1 MMKPE
6 TVRRDTRWGALF
18 FGLLVLGVVGLG
30 VLLWR
35 LNNTAADDLPAP
47 FPPTAGAP
55 VVSVSTPTPA
65 RAAPTIPRYRDDT
78 PRYIPTSF
86 PPTATPPPEPAP
98 PRVDHI
104 NGIHIGRFLQLSPA
118 VVDQVRVIYGRGQAQ
133 GRDPQAFA
141 KLGDSTIA
149 HPYFMA
155 DFDSGRYVLGAYDYL
170 QPTIDHFR
178 GSFGR
183 ESVAVRVGLHTW
195 SVLDPMW
202 SGGGCLGGEHILAC
216 EIRLHNP
223 SFIFI
228 RLGSNDAGAAASVRR
243 NLRLIVMYSM
253 ERGVVPI
260 LGTKADRFEGVHDTN
275 NAIIREVAATF
286 NLPLL
291 DYDLL
296 AETLPNRGLAADR
309 VHMTSFRPL
318 DYTQPTAFQRGH
330 SVHNLSAL
338 MTLEV
343 LLKIVRGQ
351 PLPYLL
357 SGG

>member
-1 MMKPE
+1 MRDIL
-6 TVRRDTRWGALF
+6 RRDARWGALF
-18 FGLLVLGVVGLG
+18 FGLLILGVVGLG
-30 VLLWR
+30 VVLWR

-47 FPPTAGAP
+47 VPPTAGPP
-55 VVSVSTPTPA
+55 VVSQVTPTPA
-65 RAAPTIPRYRDDT
+65 RAAPTIAPYQDEA

-86 PPTATPPPEPAP
+86 PPTATPPPA

-104 NGIHIGRFLQLSPA
+104 NGVHIGHFLRLNPA
-118 VVDQVRVIYGRGQAQ
+118 IVDQVRIIYRRGQTQ
-133 GRDPQAFA
+133 GRNPQAFA

-155 DFDSGRYVLGAYDYL
+155 DFDSGRYYLGAYDYL
-170 QPTIDHFR
+170 QPTIDYFR

-223 SFIFI
+223 AFIFI
-228 RLGSNDAGAAASVRR
+228 RLGSNDAGAVAAVRR
-243 NLRLIVMYSM
+243 NLRLIVLYCI
-253 ERGVVPI
+253 ERGVVPV
-260 LGTKADRFEGVHDTN
+260 LGTKADRFEGAHDAN
-275 NAIIREVAATF
+275 NSIIREVAAEF

-309 VHMTSFRPL
+309 VHMTGFRPP
-318 DYTQPTAFQRGH
+318 DYTQSTAFQRGH

-343 LLKIVRGQ
+343 LLKIVQGR
-351 PLPYLL
+351 PLPHLL
-357 SGG
+357 TGGW